1 MARRLGWDRRQQ
13 RDSAYLRKQL
23 YLGTARIQLSR
34 VQSTQRLILASFSST
49 QASVVE
55 SSRTIPRLRCE
66 MSLSPS
72 RVASI
77 SIDATRRSSSHK
89 QKGKGSVSL
98 ETHERLNI
106 PSGTPNRR
114 HQLHGSL
121 KPTSAKPI
129 QTRTHTKP
137 PTIHVKKRKDEH
149 HTEEHYKQTI
159 VLQQT
164 VIEALRAQISERP
177 HQCPKCSK
185 SCKRSDH
192 VRSHI
197 RIKHPELAPSLDET
211 YCEKCEKRFA
221 RPVYLAQHTCVPNSR
236 SEYAALTWIIL
247 ILTCF
252 LSVTLPATRLLR
264 CEQCQVDLST
274 STSLSRH
281 LKTKRHREVVGQ
293 SMNQDLG
300 LVPQEGASSPRK
312 LFKPD

>member
-23 YLGTARIQLSR
+23 YLGTAQLYDISTSMLKARIQLSS

-72 RVASI
+72 QVASI

-89 QKGKGSVSL
+89 QKGKGGVSL

-137 PTIHVKKRKDEH
+137 PAIHVKKRKDEH

-164 VIEALRAQISERP
+164 VIEALRAQNLGEAPPVSIVLEVLQKIGPR
-177 HQCPKCSK
+177 SK
-185 SCKRSDH
+185 SYSDQA
-192 VRSHI
+192 SG
-197 RIKHPELAPSLDET
+197 
-211 YCEKCEKRFA
+211 
-221 RPVYLAQHTCVPNSR
+221 TCSF
-236 SEYAALTWIIL
+236 S
-247 ILTCF
+247 
-252 LSVTLPATRLLR
+252 
-264 CEQCQVDLST
+264 
-274 STSLSRH
+274 
-281 LKTKRHREVVGQ
+281 
-293 SMNQDLG
+293 
-300 LVPQEGASSPRK
+300 
-312 LFKPD
+312 